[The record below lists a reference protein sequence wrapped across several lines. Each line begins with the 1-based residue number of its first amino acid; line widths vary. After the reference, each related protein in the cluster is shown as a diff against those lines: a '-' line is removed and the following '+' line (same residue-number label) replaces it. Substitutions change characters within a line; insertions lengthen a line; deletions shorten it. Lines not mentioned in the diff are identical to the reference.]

1 MTTSPRPNFFIL
13 LGLNPDATW
22 NPAQF
27 DTMLRDKRNEWSR
40 QGAGVAKKALAAQK
54 NLSLIDE
61 IKKVMSDPAL
71 REQEAVNART
81 ELASGRKARQ
91 EQFERQLALFNA
103 KEVANQ
109 AEVDKFADTFKDVL
123 PVHAI
128 RQRITVKIVT
138 PGTTPRHTVQPLDNS
153 QAKTIEEHLQLIHMN
168 SLYEL
173 LQCPTTT
180 AASILHGAAKK
191 LYDELV
197 VRTPKTPEVTA
208 QMTLAGLA
216 RDIFRSEDMRARY
229 DETLRRSSL
238 TPLFKELDESVNL
251 STSRDLPSGQV
262 QHFLL
267 EAQKKGWKEEEAL
280 ELLKNHVH
288 QRKWTMT
295 APAINPD
302 AQQILCPNCEHLNNR
317 SQRYCT
323 SCKQPLSIAC
333 PDCGQQVSCEY
344 NACGNCGFPVGNRYY
359 VDHLLEEFPGLL
371 QTANWQRA
379 EIVLNEAE
387 AAWRPKRAD
396 ERTQKLQ
403 QSRAEITRLIAT
415 QQESQKKVTG
425 ELQRLLQEKQFLA
438 ARQLLTSE
446 KATIPNWESR
456 LRAIESTITQAQ
468 ELVRRALATGTSREN
483 KIELCR
489 QALVL
494 CTDYREAQE
503 LLKTMPPSP
512 PGNLKV
518 RVRGTVV
525 SLTWQASASRGTVYK
540 IVRKGR
546 AQPNSPTDGIVLDTV
561 TGLTYDDSAPEIGL
575 PLYYA
580 VFAAFDS
587 VTSDTAA
594 LLAQPILLIDDVSQP
609 AARVDDQCITLS
621 WEPPAHVHRV
631 ILVRKEKIRPGSLQ
645 DGIRLTELDA
655 GQKQFFDRNVQNG
668 LTYYY
673 GIYSQFR
680 DVEGNLVTS
689 PGVSLRATPEAPP
702 SPVSQI
708 DITETIQGTQRQVC
722 LSWQPPEKGQVII
735 LKSSQ
740 SLQNRER
747 VLPEARLHELGQRL
761 ESRSNTVTDLWEQS
775 GVAFYTA
782 VVLFQRMAYLGAS
795 QRYACVENV
804 SSLRY
809 QNLGSSLRLQWSWPA
824 NCQEVC
830 IYYSLKDWP
839 QPGDSAT
846 ITRQLSRAEYE
857 HRGYYDIRD
866 TINQDYYVVVAAVSQ
881 RGNERVMAQGVR
893 LLARLASKAILTYEI
908 KNPSMLQKK
917 RRLHIIV
924 EPARPLPVML
934 LVTQQGRLPFR
945 RTDGK
950 LWYRIEPEAT
960 AQREVVIDDLPTT
973 KFPPRTFAKLFLE
986 DDSLYGEFTV
996 HHPSE
1001 DKLRL
1006 G

>member
-27 DTMLRDKRNEWSR
+27 DTILREKRNEWSR
-40 QGAGVAKKALAAQK
+40 QGAGVAKKALTAQK

-61 IKKVMSDPAL
+61 IKKVMSDPML
-71 REQEAVNART
+71 REQEAVNARA
-81 ELASGRKARQ
+81 ELASGQKVRQ
-91 EQFERQLALFNA
+91 EQFERQLKLINA
-103 KEVANQ
+103 KDVADQ
-109 AEVDKFADTFKDVL
+109 AEVDKFVDAFKDVL
-123 PVHAI
+123 PAHAI

-138 PGTTPRHTVQPLDNS
+138 PETTTRHTVQPLDNS

-180 AASILHGAAKK
+180 AAPALHDAAKK

-208 QMTLAGLA
+208 QTTLAGLA

-238 TPLFKELDESVNL
+238 VSLFKELDESVSR
-251 STSRDLPSGQV
+251 STGQDLQKGQV

-267 EAQKKGWKEEEAL
+267 EAQKKGWREAEAL
-280 ELLKNHVH
+280 ELLKDHAH
-288 QRKWTMT
+288 QRKWTMI
-295 APAINPD
+295 APATDPA

-323 SCKQPLSIAC
+323 SCKQPLFVAC
-333 PDCGQQVSCEY
+333 PDCGQRISCEH

-359 VDHLLEEFPGLL
+359 VDRLLEELPGLL

-379 EIVLNEAE
+379 GSVLNEAE

-396 ERTQKLQ
+396 ERAQRLQ
-403 QSRAEITRLIAT
+403 QYRAELTRSIAA
-415 QQESQKKVTG
+415 QQAAQKKVTA
-425 ELQRLLQEKQFLA
+425 ELQQLLQEKQFFA
-438 ARQLLTSE
+438 ARQLLASE
-446 KATIPNWESR
+446 QAVIPDWESR
-456 LRAIESTITQAQ
+456 LRTIDSTIAQSQ
-468 ELVRRALATGTSREN
+468 ELVRRALAPAISREN

-512 PGNLKV
+512 PANLKA
-518 RVRGTVV
+518 RVRGKVV
-525 SLTWQASASRGTVYK
+525 SLTWEASPSHGATYK

-546 AQPNSPTDGIVLDTV
+546 AQPNSPTDGTVLDTV
-561 TGLTYDDSAPEIGL
+561 TGLTYADSAPEIGL

-587 VTSDTAA
+587 VTSDAAA

-609 AARVDDQCITLS
+609 VAQVDDRCVILS
-621 WEPPAHVHRV
+621 WEPPAHVHKV
-631 ILVRKEKIRPGSLQ
+631 ILVRKERIRPASPQ
-645 DGIRLTELDA
+645 DGTRIAELDA
-655 GQKQFFDRNVQNG
+655 GQKKFFDRNVQNG

-673 GIYSQFR
+673 AIHSQFK
-680 DVEGNLVTS
+680 DVEGSLVTS

-702 SPVSQI
+702 SAVSQL
-708 DITETIQGTQRQVC
+708 DLTETMRGTQRQVH
-722 LSWQPPEKGQVII
+722 LSWQPPEKGQVVI
-735 LKSSQ
+735 LKSAQ
-740 SLQNRER
+740 SLQGRER
-747 VLPEARLHELGQRL
+747 VIPEARLHELGQRL
-761 ESRSNTVTDLWEQS
+761 ESGSNAVTDLWEQA
-775 GVAFYTA
+775 GMAFYTP

-795 QRYACVENV
+795 QYYACVENV
-804 SSLRY
+804 SNLRY

-830 IYYSLKDWP
+830 IYYSLKNWP
-839 QPGDSAT
+839 QPGDPAT
-846 ITRQLSRAEYE
+846 VTRQLSRAEYE

-866 TINQDYYVVVAAVSQ
+866 TVNQDYYIVVAAVSQ

-893 LLARLASKAILTYEI
+893 LLARLVSKAVLTYEI
-908 KNPSMLQKK
+908 KSPGMLQKK
-917 RRLHIIV
+917 RRLHLIV
-924 EPARPLPVML
+924 EPACPLPVML

-950 LWYRIEPEAT
+950 LWYRIEPGAT
-960 AQREVVIDDLPTT
+960 AQRELVIDDLPTT
-973 KFPPRTFAKLFLE
+973 KFPSCTFAKLFLE
-986 DDSLYGEFTV
+986 DDSLYSEFTV
-996 HHPSE
+996 HHPRE